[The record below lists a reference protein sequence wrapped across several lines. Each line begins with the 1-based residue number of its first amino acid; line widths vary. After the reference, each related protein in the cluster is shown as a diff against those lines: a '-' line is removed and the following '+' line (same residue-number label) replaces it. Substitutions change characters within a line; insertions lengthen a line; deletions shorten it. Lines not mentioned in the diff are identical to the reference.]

1 MFGRNKDGDKL
12 KDSGM
17 GEGTPPLKP
26 FSRNASHGP
35 SSSGAAAPS
44 APSGLSSPP
53 APSNGSETVRRGAE
67 IPAAVRRLDRPRG
80 LETESRKLT
89 VGKDISLKG
98 EITSCDRLVVEGRV
112 EATMESARVIE
123 VAKSGFFKGSVV
135 VDEADISGRFEGDL
149 TAQEQLTVRAGGR
162 ISGTIRYGRIVIEAG
177 GEISGDMSALNTGSD
192 A

>member
-1 MFGRNKDGDKL
+1 MFGKNKDGDKF
-12 KDSGM
+12 KDSGTD
-17 GEGTPPLKP
+17 GGTPPLKP

-35 SSSGAAAPS
+35 ASSGAS
-44 APSGLSSPP
+44 APASLSTP
-53 APSNGSETVRRGAE
+53 APASEPTRRAVE

-112 EATMESARVIE
+112 EATMESARLIE

-135 VDEADISGRFEGDL
+135 VDEADISGRFEGEL